1 MGLLVEGRWHDQWY
15 ESSKDGAFQ
24 REQAQRRNW
33 LTADGKPGPTGVGG
47 FAAEAGRYHLYVSL
61 ACPWAHRTL
70 ILRKLKGLERL
81 IDVSV
86 VSWLML
92 ENGWTFDQNL
102 GSTGDKLDH
111 FNFMHQRYTADTA
124 DYTGRVTVPVLWDKQ
139 QNRIV
144 NNESAEI
151 IRMFN
156 GAFDDLTG
164 NDLDFYPTPLRGE
177 IDALNERIYPAVN
190 NGVYRAGFATS
201 QQAYEEAFDDVF
213 AELDRLEQ
221 LLGANRYLAGEYL
234 TEADIRLF
242 TTLIRFDAVYHGH
255 FKCNLRRIA
264 DYPNLSNWLR
274 EMYQW
279 PGIAETVDFEHI
291 KHHYY
296 GSHKTINPT
305 GIVPKGPVQDFTAP
319 HDRAR
324 LNGKGVWR
332 RA

>member
-33 LTADGKPGPTGVGG
+33 LTTDGKPGPTGVGG

-70 ILRKLKGLERL
+70 ILRKLKGLESL

-164 NDLDFYPTPLRGE
+164 NDLDFYPAPLRGE

-190 NGVYRAGFATS
+190 NGVYRAGFATA
-201 QQAYEEAFDDVF
+201 QKAYEEAFDGLF
-213 AELDRLEQ
+213 EELDRLEQ

-242 TTLIRFDAVYHGH
+242 TTLIRFDAVYYGH

-274 EMYQW
+274 EIYQW
-279 PGIAETVDFEHI
+279 PGIAETVNFEHI
-291 KHHYY
+291 KNHYY

-305 GIVPKGPVQDFTAP
+305 GIVPKGPAQDFTAP
-319 HDRAR
+319 HDRER
-324 LNGKGVWR
+324 LRGKGVWR